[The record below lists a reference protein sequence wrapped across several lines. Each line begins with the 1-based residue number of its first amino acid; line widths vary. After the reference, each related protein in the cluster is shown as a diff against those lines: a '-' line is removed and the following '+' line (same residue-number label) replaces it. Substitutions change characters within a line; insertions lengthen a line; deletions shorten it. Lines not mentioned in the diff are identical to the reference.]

1 MTTLIICI
9 PRAFFL
15 RLLLLII
22 EQLAITMSTNTTTG
36 ATTMGTPEI
45 PAEALREFNQ
55 ICETQE
61 KVQFGIPQ
69 MFSNL
74 DLGTH
79 RALRE
84 RSLMA
89 GTVRDR
95 AGALRAQLESLDQTG
110 GFYEMRKKLWELE
123 VATNTLQCMYN
134 HYASLFNVW
143 LAELHKCTTAQTAHV
158 NSLLSDSV
166 LDSLRTPTD
175 NAYRNDPDILA
186 YVPDLFHH
194 FVGQGSLHTDAVEPR
209 RAPLPPT
216 LDSSGPVS
224 QGGVPM
230 VITRR
235 QRTTA
240 ERQQRP
246 RTPTIDPALLSL
258 L

>member
-1 MTTLIICI
+1 
-9 PRAFFL
+9 
-15 RLLLLII
+15 
-22 EQLAITMSTNTTTG
+22 MSNNTTTS
-36 ATTMGTPEI
+36 ATTMGTPEV
-45 PAEALREFNQ
+45 PAEALREFKQ

-61 KVQFGIPQ
+61 KLQFGIPQ

-74 DLGTH
+74 DLVTH

-95 AGALRAQLESLDQTG
+95 AGALRAQLENLDQTG
-110 GFYEMRKKLWELE
+110 GFYEMRKKMWELE

-143 LAELHKCTTAQTAHV
+143 LAELHKCTTAQIAHV
-158 NSLLSDSV
+158 NSALSDSV
-166 LDSLRTPTD
+166 LDSLRVPTD
-175 NAYRNDPDILA
+175 NVYRNDPDISPYA
-186 YVPDLFHH
+186 PDLFQH

-216 LDSSGPVS
+216 LDSSVPVS
-224 QGGVPM
+224 LSGVSM
-230 VITRR
+230 VITGH
-235 QRTTA
+235 QRTA
-240 ERQQRP
+240 GERQQRP
-246 RTPTIDPALLSL
+246 WTPTIDPALLSL

>member
-1 MTTLIICI
+1 
-9 PRAFFL
+9 
-15 RLLLLII
+15 
-22 EQLAITMSTNTTTG
+22 
-36 ATTMGTPEI
+36 MGTPEV
-45 PAEALREFNQ
+45 PAEVLREFKQ

-61 KVQFGIPQ
+61 KLQFGIPQ
-69 MFSNL
+69 MCSNL

-95 AGALRAQLESLDQTG
+95 AGALRAQLESLDHTG
-110 GFYEMRKKLWELE
+110 GLFEMRKKLWELE

-143 LAELHKCTTAQTAHV
+143 LAELHQCTTAQIAHV

-166 LDSLRTPTD
+166 LDILRVPTD
-175 NAYRNDPDILA
+175 NVYRNDPTISPYA
-186 YVPDLFHH
+186 PDLFQH

-216 LDSSGPVS
+216 LDLSGPAS
-224 QGGVPM
+224 LGGVPM

-235 QRTTA
+235 QRKAA

-246 RTPTIDPALLSL
+246 RSPTIDPALLSL

>member
-1 MTTLIICI
+1 
-9 PRAFFL
+9 
-15 RLLLLII
+15 
-22 EQLAITMSTNTTTG
+22 MSNNTTTC
-36 ATTMGTPEI
+36 ATTIGTPEV
-45 PAEALREFNQ
+45 PAEALREFKQ

-61 KVQFGIPQ
+61 KLQFRIPQ
-69 MFSNL
+69 IFSNL

-110 GFYEMRKKLWELE
+110 SLYEMRKKLWELE

-134 HYASLFNVW
+134 RYASLFNVW
-143 LAELHKCTTAQTAHV
+143 LAELYKCTTTQIAHI

-166 LDSLRTPTD
+166 LGSLRVPTD
-175 NAYRNDPDILA
+175 NAYRNDPDISL
-186 YVPDLFHH
+186 YGPDLFQH

-209 RAPLPPT
+209 RTPLPQT
-216 LDSSGPVS
+216 MDSSGAVS
-224 QGGVPM
+224 LGGVSM
-230 VITRR
+230 VITGRR
-235 QRTTA
+235 RTTA

-246 RTPTIDPALLSL
+246 QTPTIDPTLLSL